1 VATDVD
7 LESTC
12 LRFPH
17 FPGRRR
23 VPLSVPPVHPVL
35 AFANEV
41 AIGRV
46 RRVDEK
52 AGWFAD
58 VESPEFDDVVD
69 GQ

>member
-1 VATDVD
+1 MTGA
-7 LESTC
+7 
-12 LRFPH
+12 
-17 FPGRRR
+17 
-23 VPLSVPPVHPVL
+23 VPPVHRVL

-58 VESPEFDDVVD
+58 VESREFDDVVD